1 MIMIKLFSS
10 ILLVILTQYS
20 CIVAKSD
27 SVESPQNLLVEL
39 ITDENKLSSLA
50 PFYNKFYD
58 GRILLIQVNN
68 NLLDTVIIP
77 YTKIYG
83 VKWYSPETVGYLS
96 VSLNKDTL
104 FGESRLMATSA
115 ADSRDTLIPGEVSH
129 YFIEEYYWTEQN
141 KNLKFAQFSF
151 PFFMN
156 KGVNETL
163 EFLTNLNEQKDS
175 LHIIHLGEIEKG
187 EEIDIG
193 IGHMVTLY

>member
-1 MIMIKLFSS
+1 MTKLFSL
-10 ILLVILTQYS
+10 ILLIVVTQYC
-20 CIVAKSD
+20 CIKNKSD
-27 SVESPQNLLVEL
+27 SGESPQKLLVEL
-39 ITDENKLSSLA
+39 ITDEKELSSFA
-50 PFYNKFYD
+50 PFYHKVHD
-58 GRILLIQVNN
+58 GKILLIQINN

-77 YTKIYG
+77 YTKVYG

-96 VSLNKDTL
+96 VSLNKDTIL
-104 FGESRLMATSA
+104 GESRLTVSA
-115 ADSRDTLIPGEVSH
+115 AADNRDTLFPGEISH

-141 KNLKFAQFSF
+141 KKLKFAQFSF

-156 KGVNETL
+156 KGINENL

-175 LHIIHLGEIEKG
+175 LHIIHLGKIEKG